1 MAAEWDH
8 LSLVAW
14 SGRASGRVSASSRAL
29 VASANEA
36 ICAHWVCRALCSVQC
51 RCSLDHSITWRPSNN
66 RWAFVRS
73 SRPSR
78 AATWRVRPRNMR
90 VSSADRANGVRPPPI
105 GYLRGPR
112 SRGCQHHPG
121 SRCRARGRSITPGVN
136 PLSAK
141 ARVRSVRERHR
152 FILLGA
158 EHRCPAAVPHR
169 SGAVQRSA
177 SGAKLT
183 DSRQMSPKI
192 PPPCSF
198 IDCLRWGCH
207 EASVCRAVVMF
218 AITARAAFVCVRE
231 KQ

>member
-141 ARVRSVRERHR
+141 ARVRSVRERPRFRWPFLVPSTREMAIGLFYWAQSIAAQRPSHIVAAPSSAVHR
-152 FILLGA
+152 G
-158 EHRCPAAVPHR
+158 RN
-169 SGAVQRSA
+169 
-177 SGAKLT
+177 
-183 DSRQMSPKI
+183 
-192 PPPCSF
+192 
-198 IDCLRWGCH
+198 
-207 EASVCRAVVMF
+207 
-218 AITARAAFVCVRE
+218 
-231 KQ
+231 